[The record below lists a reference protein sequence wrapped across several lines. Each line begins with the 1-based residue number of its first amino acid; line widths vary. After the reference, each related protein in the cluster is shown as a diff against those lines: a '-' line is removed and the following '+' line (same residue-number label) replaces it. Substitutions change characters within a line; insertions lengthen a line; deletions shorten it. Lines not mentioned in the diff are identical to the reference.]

1 MSNTQSTLPPI
12 ASWRGL
18 APSISPSA
26 LSWVRRFREK
36 HGIPIAV
43 VTDPEGLSVLRRM
56 IVVEGRRLQQS
67 GVSPWDE
74 EFFAA
79 GDRIEREALAYGAC
93 RTEAWEWANMALE
106 YSAQWQ
112 RSEDSPLGADGIA
125 TQEDRCIK

>member
-1 MSNTQSTLPPI
+1 MKKSQPTYLLE
-12 ASWRGL
+12 GL
-18 APSISPSA
+18 AADITPLA
-26 LSWVRRFREK
+26 QAWARRFREK
-36 HGIPIAV
+36 HGTPTAI

-56 IVVEGRRLQQS
+56 IVVEGRRLQES

-79 GDRIEREALAYGAC
+79 GDRIEREAIAYGAC
-93 RTEAWEWANMALE
+93 RIEAWEWANMALE

-112 RSEDSPLGADGIA
+112 YREGSPLGADGIA